1 MLLLL
6 LFIHAPFS
14 SSTSTPYFTKL
25 DLFHRKTMSTE
36 NAPVLLQAAAKQD
49 KSSGLA
55 AEIQVFFENYQVS
68 LEIGNPP
75 VPFLASPFTE
85 SDLIWIQCKPCT
97 QCFNQPAAIPIYNP
111 AKSSSFSELSCR
123 DTLCQS
129 APSSNCKSNNC
140 QYREE
145 DSSGS
150 TRGVM
155 GTETFTIGTS
165 KVTGIAFGCGNENT
179 LVVPNGSRRSWP
191 RPRQNQMVVS
201 SLALKLQSKLKTVLS
216 TPILSNPS
224 QPSLYYYVSLQGIT
238 VGGTLL
244 SIPKNTFELN
254 KDGTGGMII
263 GSGNVFPRLEK
274 TAFQLV
280 KQEFKSQLN
289 LAFADR
295 SDSGFDACFSIPSG
309 HTLESVPKLVY
320 HFDGADLQLHSSD
333 NYLAFDKKDVLCLMI
348 LESRDGLSIFG
359 NIHQQN
365 MQMHFDLQ
373 KEVVSFVPD
382 VQCDEI

>member
-1 MLLLL
+1 MLILL

-68 LEIGNPP
+68 LEIGTPP
-75 VPFLASPFTE
+75 VLFLASPFTE
-85 SDLIWIQCKPCT
+85 SDLIWTQCKPCT

-179 LVVPNGSRRSWP
+179 LVVPNGSGVLGLGRGPLSL
-191 RPRQNQMVVS
+191 VS
-201 SLALKLQSKLKTVLS
+201 QLGVDRFSYCLPSIGKPNGRLLFGSQATIKTKTVLS

-224 QPSLYYYVSLQGIT
+224 QPSLYYVSLQGIT

-320 HFDGADLQLHSSD
+320 HFDGADLQLHRSD
-333 NYLAFDKKDVLCLMI
+333 NYLAFDKRTFCA
-348 LESRDGLSIFG
+348 
-359 NIHQQN
+359 
-365 MQMHFDLQ
+365 
-373 KEVVSFVPD
+373 
-382 VQCDEI
+382 

>member
-1 MLLLL
+1 MLILL

-55 AEIQVFFENYQVS
+55 A
-68 LEIGNPP
+68 GNPGVLGLGRGP
-75 VPFLASPFTE
+75 LSLVSQLGV
-85 SDLIWIQCKPCT
+85 DR
-97 QCFNQPAAIPIYNP
+97 
-111 AKSSSFSELSCR
+111 FSYCL
-123 DTLCQS
+123 
-129 APSSNCKSNNC
+129 PS
-140 QYREE
+140 
-145 DSSGS
+145 
-150 TRGVM
+150 
-155 GTETFTIGTS
+155 IG
-165 KVTGIAFGCGNENT
+165 K
-179 LVVPNGSRRSWP
+179 PNGRLLFGS
-191 RPRQNQMVVS
+191 Q
-201 SLALKLQSKLKTVLS
+201 ATIKTKTVLS

-224 QPSLYYYVSLQGIT
+224 QPSLYYVSLQGIT

-320 HFDGADLQLHSSD
+320 HFDGADLQLHRSD

>member
-1 MLLLL
+1 MLILL

-55 AEIQVFFENYQVS
+55 AEIQRHS
-68 LEIGNPP
+68 LPIRPIPP
-75 VPFLASPFTE
+75 TARAITASTG
-85 SDLIWIQCKPCT
+85 
-97 QCFNQPAAIPIYNP
+97 
-111 AKSSSFSELSCR
+111 R
-123 DTLCQS
+123 
-129 APSSNCKSNNC
+129 
-140 QYREE
+140 E

-165 KVTGIAFGCGNENT
+165 KVTA
-179 LVVPNGSRRSWP
+179 
-191 RPRQNQMVVS
+191 NQMVVS
-201 SLALKLQSKLKTVLS
+201 SLALKLQSKLKQFSPHQFFPTLLS
-216 TPILSNPS
+216 LPL
-224 QPSLYYYVSLQGIT
+224 YYVSLQGIT

-320 HFDGADLQLHSSD
+320 HFDGADLQLHRSD